1 MLKIT
6 IHTPEWWDEV
16 NEEFIFDEYE
26 LELEHSLVSLSKWES
41 EFGKFFLGKEEKTQE
56 EVIAYVRCMN
66 VTPDIPPGAFKH
78 LSDENLVAINDYVN
92 AKMTATTFSEITHQS
107 PAREQISAE
116 LIYFWITSY
125 QIPWEVQHW
134 HLNRLFTLIRVFSA
148 KNEDPKKKKAN
159 AADMMERRRQLN
171 EQRRR
176 ELGTKG

>member
-6 IHTPEWWDEV
+6 IRTPELWDKE
-16 NEEFIFDEYE
+16 NEEFLFDEYE

-41 EFGKFFLGKEEKTQE
+41 EFEKFFMGKEEKTQE

-66 VTPDIPPGAFKH
+66 LTPDVPPEAFEH
-78 LSDENLVAINDYVN
+78 LSEENIMAINDYVN
-92 AKMTATTFSEITHQS
+92 AKMTATTFSDTSHQP
-107 PAREQISAE
+107 PAREQISSE

-125 QIPWEVQHW
+125 QIPWEAQHW

-159 AADMMERRRQLN
+159 KAEMM

-176 ELGTKG
+176 INEERRRKLGTSG